1 MIKIAVIVFVIVTIA
16 AIETKLKEN
25 EPLGIILNG
34 NILLEDVLHKFQDY
48 MNSLQ
53 KVQNVQV
60 VSWNE
65 STKIL
70 EYDNGKMIITLR
82 LREDRFHIVKR

>member
-1 MIKIAVIVFVIVTIA
+1 MIKIAVIVFVIVTIV

-34 NILLEDVLHKFQDY
+34 NILPEDVFHKFQDY

-70 EYDNGKMIITLR
+70 EYDNGKIIITLR
-82 LREDRFHIVKR
+82 LREDGFHIVKR